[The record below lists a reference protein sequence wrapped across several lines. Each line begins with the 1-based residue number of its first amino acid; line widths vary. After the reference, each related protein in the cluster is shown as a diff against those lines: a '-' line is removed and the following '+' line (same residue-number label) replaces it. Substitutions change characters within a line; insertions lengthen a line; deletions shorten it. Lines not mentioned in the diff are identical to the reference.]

1 MLNFIENLAKSA
13 GRLALEARKRLTEE
27 EVHFKNP
34 KDLVTD
40 VDREV
45 EHFLRG
51 KIMQAF
57 PDHAIL
63 GEEEGISNTGRSEY
77 QWIIDPI
84 DGTTSFVH
92 GAPLYSVS
100 VGLYRNGKPYAGAI
114 YVPRLDELYS
124 ASLGKGAF
132 CNGKPIHVSGRSK
145 LENCLGITGFAC
157 LRAGLS
163 KNNLPHFC
171 RIALKIRDI
180 RRYGSAAYDLCAV
193 ASGSADFFWEM
204 KLNAYDVAA
213 GVIILSEAGGK
224 VTDFSGGEKYPE
236 NGIVASN
243 GAVHDEILRLLAMD

>member
-13 GRLALEARKRLTEE
+13 GRLALKARQRFNEGE
-27 EVHFKNP
+27 IHFKNP

-40 VDREV
+40 TDRDV
-45 EHFLRG
+45 EHFLR
-51 KIMQAF
+51 KSISTAW

-63 GEEEGISNTGRSEY
+63 GEEEGMSNTGHSEY
-77 QWIIDPI
+77 LWILDPI

-100 VGLYRNGKPYAGAI
+100 VGLYREGRPYAGAI
-114 YVPRLDELYS
+114 YVPRLNELYS
-124 ASLGKGAF
+124 AQRGRGAF
-132 CNGKPIHVSGRSK
+132 CNGKRIHVSAHTE
-145 LENCLGITGFAC
+145 LVNCLGITGFAC
-157 LRAGLS
+157 LRAGLP

-171 RIALKIRDI
+171 RIAPKIRDI

-204 KLNAYDVAA
+204 KLNVYDIAA
-213 GVIILSEAGGK
+213 GVVILSEAGGK

-236 NGIVASN
+236 EGILASN
-243 GAVHDEILRLLAMD
+243 GAVHDDVLRLLAMD